1 MAFKE
6 YPCVGY
12 TPGYPVGSHCL
23 GCEHTLWGSF
33 LIVSAAHSLGV
44 WVWQP
49 SQGPAPSAHSSRG
62 SGGSPGTSHQDS
74 LRVHHSQA
82 GLSPGCAS
90 CPLRAGWAWCPV
102 SSLGVLPASSF
113 GCFPHHCSAFLPL
126 LRLCALP
133 SGSPLLGLSDSPTA
147 SASCFHLLGCR
158 NLDFLWCFSVS
169 LRGMGVRPRSFFLQ
183 GPLQTSSTTP
193 STETS
198 LPWRCCLLPLVVAMS
213 SDRSIFNN
221 KSFALIRFAK
231 EIWSLYFPTE
241 LPDY

>member
-12 TPGYPVGSHCL
+12 TPGYPGL
-23 GCEHTLWGSF
+23 TLPGMWT
-33 LIVSAAHSLGV
+33 HSLRLISHSFCCSLFGSLSLTALPGPRPV
-44 WVWQP
+44 SPLFPRERGLPRHFTPGLPQGASQP
-49 SQGPAPSAHSSRG
+49 GWAK
-62 SGGSPGTSHQDS
+62 SGA
-74 LRVHHSQA
+74 L
-82 GLSPGCAS
+82 CAS
-90 CPLRAGWAWCPV
+90 CPPRAGWAWCPV

-133 SGSPLLGLSDSPTA
+133 SGSPLLGLSGNPTA

-158 NLDFLWCFSVS
+158 NLGFLWCFSVS

-183 GPLQTSSTTP
+183 GPFQTSSTTP

-213 SDRSIFNN
+213 SDLLLTYF
-221 KSFALIRFAK
+221 SFLTALL
-231 EIWSLYFPTE
+231 SLSPFPSWQ
-241 LPDY
+241 P